1 MALAAQ
7 DDFFGGESSLR
18 SKEKNSEL
26 VAVAHS
32 QVPGLGHQVPGSGVQ
47 HQVQVRAC
55 ARTRTRG
62 PVPVT
67 RSAET

>member
-7 DDFFGGESSLR
+7 DDFFGGESSLH
-18 SKEKNSEL
+18 SKEKNKEL
-26 VAVAHS
+26 VMVTHS
-32 QVPGLGHQVPGSGVQ
+32 QVPGLSLQVPGSGVQ
-47 HQVQVRAC
+47 HQVQVLAC
-55 ARTRTRG
+55 TRARTSR